1 MEIQSK
7 HWQGNI
13 NKRCKDVYMDAMT
26 DLVREFSENAKF
38 YMSSEVDPITTSKI
52 NAAICDMLK
61 FNKYRD
67 MPMYLIA
74 EAFGKGALGELG
86 CTTRYTVRNVC
97 VWLNASYDKMC
108 EINVQIK
115 SKEDAERRI
124 ASEKNYVN
132 IKNRATMYGS
142 ALMRKLEL
150 QYGGQMLDG
159 DWERMTLDKI
169 VDLMDKGYRVEE
181 IIPGLVL

>member
-1 MEIQSK
+1 MVEVGWDIMLSMEESRDRDREK
-7 HWQGNI
+7 EMVEKLLTGD
-13 NKRCKDVYMDAMT
+13 KRVLKRFY
-26 DLVREFSENAKF
+26 REYQPK
-38 YMSSEVDPITTSKI
+38 
-52 NAAICDMLK
+52 L
-61 FNKYRD
+61 
-67 MPMYLIA
+67 
-74 EAFGKGALGELG
+74 LGYVG
-86 CTTRYTVRNVC
+86 IRV
-97 VWLNASYDKMC
+97 
-108 EINVQIK
+108 K